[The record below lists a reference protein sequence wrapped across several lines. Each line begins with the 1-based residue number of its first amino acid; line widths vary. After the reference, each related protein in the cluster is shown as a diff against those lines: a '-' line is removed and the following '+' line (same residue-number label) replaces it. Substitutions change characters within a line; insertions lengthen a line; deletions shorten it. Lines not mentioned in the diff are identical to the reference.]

1 VFISFFD
8 SILKLSKPDNSVFSS
23 LAKFSHQHMADGSA
37 EIGCCAT
44 GEENFE
50 GPRGEL
56 RGCAPVRGM
65 KDTKDHRRRPIEWK
79 RGSGTIH
86 SGWGKV

>member
-8 SILKLSKPDNSVFSS
+8 SILSKSDNPVF
-23 LAKFSHQHMADGSA
+23 LALPNLVMADGSA
-37 EIGCCAT
+37 EIGSCAN

-56 RGCAPVRGM
+56 PGCAPVRGM
-65 KDTKDHRRRPIEWK
+65 KNTKDHRRRPIEWK
-79 RGSGTIH
+79 RGSGTVH